1 MSWIL
6 THSGK
11 PFDLLNATAAQINPL
26 DIAHALSLICRF
38 NGHCYRHYSVAQHSL
53 LAADIVQSQ
62 GHGPEIQLLAL
73 LHDAPEAYIG
83 DMTRPLKHHLRS
95 QASGCMSDYDRVEA
109 HLWQIICE
117 RFGLEPELTDCIHDA
132 DMIALATEKR
142 DLLPDHPT
150 AWDCL
155 HGITPH
161 NSELPAWTPTQAR
174 QAFHDRLLDLLAT
187 THRAR
192 AAA

>member
-1 MSWIL
+1 MTWIL

-11 PFDLLNATAAQINPL
+11 PFDLLKPQAAQINPL
-26 DIAHALSLICRF
+26 DIAHALSMICRF

-53 LAADIVQSQ
+53 LVADIIKSQ
-62 GHGPEIQLLAL
+62 GHDPEIQLLAL
-73 LHDAPEAYIG
+73 LHDAAEAYVG
-83 DMTRPLKHHLRS
+83 DMTRPLKLWLR
-95 QASGCMSDYDRVEA
+95 QDTDGESDYDLVEQGVWHA
-109 HLWQIICE
+109 ICAQ
-117 RFGLEPELTDCIHDA
+117 FGLDPVLPDCIHIA

-150 AWDCL
+150 AWECL

-161 NSELPAWTPTQAR
+161 NIELDNWTPSQAA
-174 QAFHDRLLDLLAT
+174 QTFHHRLLDLLTT

>member
-11 PFDLLNATAAQINPL
+11 PFDLHQPQAEQINML
-26 DIAHALSLICRF
+26 DIAHALSMLCRF

-53 LAADIVQSQ
+53 LVADIVQSQ
-62 GHGPEIQLLAL
+62 GHGPEIQLQAL
-73 LHDAPEAYIG
+73 LHDAPEAYVG
-83 DMTRPLKHHLRS
+83 DVTRPLKQLLWS
-95 QASGCMSDYDRVEA
+95 TGGFFQYVEGGIWHA
-109 HLWQIICE
+109 ICE
-117 RFGLEPELTDCIHDA
+117 HFGLDPELPECIHTA

-150 AWDCL
+150 AWECL
-155 HGITPH
+155 QGITPH
-161 NSELPAWTPTQAR
+161 RIELENWTPGQAR
-174 QAFHDRLLDLLAT
+174 QAFYDRLLELLAT

-192 AAA
+192 SAA